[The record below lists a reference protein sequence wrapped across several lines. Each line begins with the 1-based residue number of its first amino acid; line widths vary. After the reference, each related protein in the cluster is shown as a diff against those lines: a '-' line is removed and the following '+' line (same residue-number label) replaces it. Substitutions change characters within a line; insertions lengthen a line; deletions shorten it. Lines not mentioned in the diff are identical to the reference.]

1 MLLDV
6 LQFFICCITYQLPEM
21 WGSAII
27 LIFEILCFASINIS
41 RGQKDFCV
49 VAFKAFDEVKKH
61 AMKFNTWVQS
71 PSFQQGC
78 PSLELFNCQHREGPL
93 HIGGIAS
100 VQDGGSSPFR
110 IFSEAKRSDR
120 LKCFIFPLI
129 DEGKANSAYSYE
141 IYFKIYAE
149 C

>member
-6 LQFFICCITYQLPEM
+6 LQFFICCVTYQLPEM

-49 VAFKAFDEVKKH
+49 VAFKAFDEVNEH

-71 PSFQQGC
+71 PSFQQRC
-78 PSLELFNCQHREGPL
+78 PSLELFNCQHGEGPIHSICAGL
-93 HIGGIAS
+93 RLS
-100 VQDGGSSPFR
+100 CPFR
-110 IFSEAKRSDR
+110 IFTEAKRSER
-120 LKCFIFPLI
+120 LKCFIFPVI

-141 IYFKIYAE
+141 IYF
-149 C
+149 